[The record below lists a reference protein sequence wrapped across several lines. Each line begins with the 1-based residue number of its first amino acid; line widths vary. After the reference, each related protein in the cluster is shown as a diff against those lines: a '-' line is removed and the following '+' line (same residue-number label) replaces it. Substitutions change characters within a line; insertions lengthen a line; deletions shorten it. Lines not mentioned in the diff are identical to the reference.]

1 MDKIKTIQKFNVA
14 EFDVYRIGNNKNNP
28 AKCKQQRKVKQINS
42 YFFDLTVILFQG
54 I

>member
-1 MDKIKTIQKFNVA
+1 MKLCA
-14 EFDVYRIGNNKNNP
+14 MYRIVNNKNNP